1 MVYFVKACVFIAS
14 ALSAINSSA
23 AVRMPPRTFHESTV
37 SEEEARVVSE
47 STHKA
52 LYSLLSEETRRL
64 QSANANQNAILNVKM
79 TKEEKAHIRDYNKNN
94 GSAGGHGFKPALV
107 GVSQQVDKFVG
118 RKNPTRRLGQN
129 NSNPEPFEDGV
140 LELTSEGF
148 TWSIVVNSEDAEGI
162 SVLLSDL
169 SIPAGVKIS
178 AFNEH
183 GAFDTDIQDRVEDGQ
198 VWTKTIPGYEAFL
211 VFHYAG
217 DAPQEAIDNLR
228 FSIEKVGIYNPNPV
242 DDDARGRKLG
252 DCNWGPAECVVDY
265 QCCDPTSIDD
275 NSCGKQDLIFRDTHL
290 TDLSNSHA
298 KMKWWSGNWG
308 YSCSAGLI
316 NNASGRSLLLTA
328 NHCLKNANRS
338 LELFFRAKNNQ
349 CESNTNCLYNFRT
362 ADTIGMKTLASSA
375 TTDFTLFEPNQP
387 LPAGKTYFALGWNTD
402 PVSIGETLYRV
413 HHPLQVLN
421 RTWSRQYTR
430 LPLKIITCIPNQPLE
445 KPWVAVVVLL

>member
-1 MVYFVKACVFIAS
+1 MFIAS

-52 LYSLLSEETRRL
+52 LYSLLPEETRRL

-94 GSAGGHGFKPALV
+94 DGSAEHGFKPALV
-107 GVSQQVDKFVG
+107 GVSKEVDDFVG
-118 RKNPTRRLGQN
+118 KNPTRRLGQN
-129 NSNPEPFEDGV
+129 NIYDDPFEDGV
-140 LELTSEGF
+140 FYLTSEGF

-162 SVLLSDL
+162 SVLLSGL

-228 FSIEKVGIYNPNPV
+228 FSVDKVGIYNPNPV

-252 DCNWGPAECVVDY
+252 NCNWGPAECTVDY
-265 QCCDPTSIDD
+265 KCCDPTSIDD
-275 NSCGKQDLIFRDTHL
+275 TNSCDSQDSIFRNTHL

-298 KMKWWSGNWG
+298 KMKWWSGNWS

-316 NNASGRSLLLTA
+316 NNADGRTLLLTA
-328 NHCLKNANRS
+328 NHCIHHSNSN
-338 LELFFRAKNNQ
+338 LELFFSAKNDL
-349 CESNTNCLYNFRT
+349 CESNTNCSYDFTT

-375 TTDFTLFEPNQP
+375 KSDFTLFEPNLP
-387 LPAGKTYFALGWNTD
+387 LPTNNAKTYVALGWNTD
-402 PVSIGETLYRV
+402 PVSIGEKLFRV
-413 HHPLQVLN
+413 Q
-421 RTWSRQYTR
+421 
-430 LPLKIITCIPNQPLE
+430 
-445 KPWVAVVVLL
+445 